1 MRGNTVI
8 VQPTRSNRVQINH
21 LASTGREALTADI
34 GGAVVPPEYADLLRR
49 IKEKENRV
57 VEVQHFL
64 RTELPGAMHN
74 TAGKRRRGREPK
86 RSRPLDV
93 LPMIYESSVVR
104 GVESGRGDES
114 QLDGYRGNTL
124 ENPKDRQQE
133 TNIDSWPT
141 SLKWSIFHSC
151 HMNEALCL
159 YATICPWCIFAET
172 MAKTGRGSF
181 YTHLCIT
188 QTLFCGLPSFFIKNI
203 VNFLPLGL
211 CLSSLFNPTPCIS
224 MNTRIILARN
234 HGLSTDECWSPC
246 CAHYWCGPC
255 ATYQEALFVEQVYG
269 PFEGPCCLSSLSF
282 GAPFDNSEI
291 DRSWAQRSA
300 LEKLREADATNSKF
314 DGRLFGTGLGIDNT
328 EEPLSLWVDDDKAY
342 FTG

>member
-1 MRGNTVI
+1 MAHIFKVEYISFVPYEWGSLFVCHYLSLVYICRDDGQNWTRFFLYTPLHHTNTFLW
-8 VQPTRSNRVQINH
+8 TSK
-21 LASTGREALTADI
+21 
-34 GGAVVPPEYADLLRR
+34 LL
-49 IKEKENRV
+49 
-57 VEVQHFL
+57 H
-64 RTELPGAMHN
+64 
-74 TAGKRRRGREPK
+74 
-86 RSRPLDV
+86 
-93 LPMIYESSVVR
+93 
-104 GVESGRGDES
+104 
-114 QLDGYRGNTL
+114 
-124 ENPKDRQQE
+124 
-133 TNIDSWPT
+133 
-141 SLKWSIFHSC
+141 
-151 HMNEALCL
+151 
-159 YATICPWCIFAET
+159 
-172 MAKTGRGSF
+172 
-181 YTHLCIT
+181 
-188 QTLFCGLPSFFIKNI
+188 KNI